1 MNILVEQ
8 LEGYDEPTIQKMTE
22 AFKEFVEIQL
32 SPELNLS
39 RLDCI
44 YIPNDFKEAILSF
57 QITHNKDERGYTD
70 NEMGTAFG
78 KVIDFLDNGIEKD
91 RIFLHKGI
99 FLSLFG
105 EDEKLKQLSVN
116 NIHHELCHIHDHS
129 NVEKMIDFNQQYSA
143 LPKSLNSVLYQH
155 SMNIWEEY
163 IVPKMSARTKSIDD
177 AFDVEH
183 IANLIKHTKQEMDK
197 AVDEFIIDRD
207 TLKIFHR
214 VQLLG
219 GHLLKE
225 LSTLLGNL
233 NGIFPEK
240 NALEDALDEVFQE
253 TYIGDTW
260 INLKVALRG
269 LELLYPNWDNLNV
282 LNPLNEVVLLAWNT
296 LRVYPEDSCD
306 ELYIRVS

>member
-1 MNILVEQ
+1 LNIVIEQ
-8 LEGYDEPTIQKMTE
+8 LEGYDEPTIKKMTE

-32 SPELNLS
+32 SPGLNLS

-105 EDEKLKQLSVN
+105 KDEKLKQLSVN

-129 NVEKMIDFNQQYSA
+129 NIEKMTEFNNQYSI
-143 LPKSLNSVLYQH
+143 LPESLNKVLYQH

-163 IVPKMSARTKSIDD
+163 IVPKMSAGTKNVES
-177 AFDVEH
+177 AFDVEN
-183 IANLIKHTKQEMDK
+183 IANLIKYTKQEMDT
-197 AVDEFIIDRD
+197 AVDEYYSDKD
-207 TLKIFHR
+207 TLKIFHK
-214 VQLLG
+214 VQLLA

-233 NGIFPEK
+233 NGIFPEN
-240 NALEDALDEVFQE
+240 NAIEDAIDEVFQD
-253 TYIGDTW
+253 TYIRDIW
-260 INLKVALRG
+260 IKLKAALRD
-269 LELLYPNWDNLNV
+269 LEFRYPKWGDLNV
-282 LNPLNEVVLLAWNT
+282 LNPLNEAVLLAWNT
-296 LRVYPEDSCD
+296 LRVYPVDTIQG
-306 ELYIRVS
+306 LYLEVL